1 MPDERGTDLL
11 KLELRVGESVKIGD
25 AIVTL
30 EDKSG
35 RIARLA
41 IQAEKSVPIQR
52 VQATMASH
60 LAKHGIGALP
70 N

>member
-1 MPDERGTDLL
+1 ML

-41 IQAEKSVPIQR
+41 IQADKSVPIHR
-52 VQATMASH
+52 VQATTAAH
-60 LAKHGIGALP
+60 LAKNGIAALP
-70 N
+70 V

>member
-1 MPDERGTDLL
+1 LL

-35 RIARLA
+35 KTARLA
-41 IQAEKSVPIQR
+41 IEASKSVPIQR

-60 LAKHGIGALP
+60 LAKNGIGALP
-70 N
+70 S

>member
-1 MPDERGTDLL
+1 LL
-11 KLELRVGESVKIGD
+11 KLELRVGESVKIGE

-35 RIARLA
+35 RVARLA
-41 IQAEKSVPIQR
+41 IKADKSVPIQR
-52 VQATMASH
+52 VQKHTAAH
-60 LAKHGIGALP
+60 FAKNGLGTLQ

>member
-1 MPDERGTDLL
+1 ML

-25 AIVTL
+25 AVVTL

-35 RIARLA
+35 RVARLA
-41 IQAEKSVPIQR
+41 IQADKSVPIQR
-52 VQATMASH
+52 VQPTMASH
-60 LAKHGIGALP
+60 LAKNGIGALP

>member
-1 MPDERGTDLL
+1 ML

-41 IQAEKSVPIQR
+41 IQADKSVPIQR
-52 VQATMASH
+52 VQATTAAH
-60 LAKHGIGALP
+60 FAKNGIGAMP
-70 N
+70 G